1 MTKKFTVFGIILL
14 IAFNGFSQDMSEFS
28 MDQVKQ
34 LVESNGK
41 SYLQPLVTGYGSAM
55 NAGLYNTAKTHK
67 ILGFDIGLKMGFGI
81 VPTGEKS
88 TYDFDLTA
96 LDNIPVTVGDY
107 TLDLN
112 PSELFSNTETPTILG
127 GAAEP
132 FEVDETYITGLV
144 YSQARENIV
153 TTFPGQTDEWY
164 DNQAQTAVDA
174 LSSDISDAADEV
186 AISSIPGIK
195 SISGLEDMENLIFPF
210 PILQASVGLP
220 MGIEPSIRM
229 IPAISIPGDVGDAL
243 GEISSFGVGLKVD
256 VDQFIPIPLFPVD
269 IAAQAFYQNFSIG
282 DILSANNMNFN
293 VHVSKKLLML
303 TPYIGMGVDN
313 TTFTASY
320 EMGDGVKQDFT
331 IKGDNKLRTTFGLN
345 IKLLILQVNAEY
357 SMGEY
362 NSAAVGLAFTLR

>member
-1 MTKKFTVFGIILL
+1 MTKRLIVFGIIMLVT
-14 IAFNGFSQDMSEFS
+14 FTGFSQDLSEFS

-67 ILGFDIGLKMGFGI
+67 LLGFDIGLKMGLGI
-81 VPTGEKS
+81 VPTGEES
-88 TYDFDLTA
+88 TYDFDISA

-107 TLDLN
+107 SVDLN
-112 PSELFSNTETPTILG
+112 PSMLFSNTETPTILG

-132 FEVDETYITGLV
+132 FEVDASYVEGLIYDEV
-144 YSQARENIV
+144 ESSIREQYPSLPEDQIA
-153 TTFPGQTDEWY
+153 QMTDAAY
-164 DNQAQTAVDA
+164 DAMST
-174 LSSDISDAADEV
+174 DISN
-186 AISSIPGIK
+186 AIDNIQVSSIPGIK
-195 SISGLEDMENLIFPF
+195 SIEALEDMENLMFPF

-243 GEISSFGVGLKVD
+243 GEISAFGAGVKVD
-256 VDQFIPIPLFPVD
+256 IDQFIPIPLFPVD
-269 IAAQAFYQNFSIG
+269 IAAQVYYQNFAIG
-282 DILSANNMNFN
+282 EILSANNMNFN
-293 VHVSKKLLML
+293 IHASKKLLML

-320 EMGDGVKQDFT
+320 EMGDGEKQDFT

-357 SMGEY
+357 SLGEY